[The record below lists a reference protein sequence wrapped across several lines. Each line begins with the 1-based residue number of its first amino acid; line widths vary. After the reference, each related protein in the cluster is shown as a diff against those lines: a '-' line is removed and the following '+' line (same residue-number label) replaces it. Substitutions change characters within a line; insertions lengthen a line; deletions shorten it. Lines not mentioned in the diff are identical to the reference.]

1 MKTRKALGASGTVI
15 QMMAMVNIDRIMEIV
30 FLINDIGPEG
40 RV

>member
-15 QMMAMVNIDRIMEIV
+15 QMIAMVNIDRIMEIV
-30 FLINDIGPEG
+30 FLINDIGPES